1 MGWSTWNVFGCDIS
15 EEKIKAQADA
25 LVAAEWMD
33 KGFKYILI
41 DDCWQNKARNDS
53 GFLHADPIKFPN
65 GMKAVADYIHEIG
78 LRFGIYSSAGTKTCA
93 GFPGSLGYETQ
104 DAALWAEWEVDYLKY
119 DNCYNEGISAEIRY
133 NTMGAALNETN
144 RNIFY
149 SICNW
154 GNENVITWAPKI
166 AQSWRTTID
175 INIGTD
181 TSNAFYQMQAN
192 FMKNQVYNTFAGPG
206 GWNDPDML
214 LLGFADMSPSESFT
228 HFAMWC
234 FAKAPLILSTDMT
247 NLGNV
252 TDSNST
258 AWILSQSHLL
268 HIN

>member
-166 AQSWRTTID
+166 A
-175 INIGTD
+175 
-181 TSNAFYQMQAN
+181 
-192 FMKNQVYNTFAGPG
+192 
-206 GWNDPDML
+206 
-214 LLGFADMSPSESFT
+214 
-228 HFAMWC
+228 
-234 FAKAPLILSTDMT
+234 
-247 NLGNV
+247 
-252 TDSNST
+252 
-258 AWILSQSHLL
+258 
-268 HIN
+268 